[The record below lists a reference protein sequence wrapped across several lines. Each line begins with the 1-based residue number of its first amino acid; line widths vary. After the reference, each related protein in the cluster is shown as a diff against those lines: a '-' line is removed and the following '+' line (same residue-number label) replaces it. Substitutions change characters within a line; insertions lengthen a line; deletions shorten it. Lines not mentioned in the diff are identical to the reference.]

1 MHNNRIYL
9 VGFMGSGKSHLGSAL
24 ARTLG
29 YDFIDLDQWI
39 ETRHGKTINEIFS
52 TQGETAFREMETQ
65 ALQLI
70 RHQEPASR
78 GQVVATGGGAP
89 CFNGN
94 MELMNEDGITIWLH
108 PSVDTLVARLENE
121 KDKRPLLAGLSPGA
135 MRTFIEHK
143 LKDRTPFYHQA
154 SLIITDDQPDVEG
167 LIKQINHAS
176 HIQ

>member
-1 MHNNRIYL
+1 MQHKRIYL
-9 VGFMGSGKSHLGSAL
+9 VGFMGSGKTHLGSAL
-24 ARTLG
+24 AKALE

-39 ETRHGKTINEIFS
+39 ESKHGKTITEIFS
-52 TQGETAFREMETQ
+52 TEGETAFREKETQ
-65 ALQLI
+65 ALLEIRQL
-70 RHQEPASR
+70 HPEA
-78 GQVVATGGGAP
+78 GGLVLATGGGAP

-94 MELMNEDGITIWLH
+94 MNLMNETGMTIWLH
-108 PSVDTLVARLENE
+108 PSVDTLMARLEKE
-121 KDKRPLLAGLSPGA
+121 KSHRPLLAGLSPEV
-135 MRTFIEHK
+135 MRTFIELK